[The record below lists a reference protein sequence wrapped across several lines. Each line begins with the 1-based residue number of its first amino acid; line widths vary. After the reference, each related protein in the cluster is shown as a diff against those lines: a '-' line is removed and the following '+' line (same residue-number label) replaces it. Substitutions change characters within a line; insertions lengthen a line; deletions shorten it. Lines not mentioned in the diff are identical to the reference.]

1 MRERPFFVAVVGG
14 TGSGKSTVVERIAS
28 AMPDGSVITLT
39 HDSYYMPRP
48 DLPAV
53 EREKL
58 NFDHPDALDNERL
71 IDDLERLSRGET
83 IQIPIYDF
91 ATHLRRDETRLVR
104 PAPIVVV
111 EGILLFVAP
120 ALRER
125 FDLKLF
131 VDTDADIRILRRMRR
146 DIDQRGRSLEQIQA
160 QYLDTVR
167 PMHEL
172 FVEPSKRFADLI
184 IPEGGHND
192 VALDLVLSK
201 LRGVLR

>member
-14 TGSGKSTVVERIAS
+14 TGSGKSTIVKRIAG
-28 AMPDGSVITLT
+28 AMPEGSVITLT
-39 HDSYYMPRP
+39 HDSYYLPRP
-48 DLPAV
+48 DLPAP
-53 EREKL
+53 ERERL
-58 NFDHPDALDNERL
+58 NFDHPDALDNARL
-71 IDDLERLSRGET
+71 LDDLVRLSRGES

-91 ATHLRRDETRLVR
+91 STHLRRAETRLVK

-146 DIDQRGRSLEQIQA
+146 DMHERGRSLEQIQA

-167 PMHEL
+167 PMHDL

-201 LRGVLR
+201 LRGVLP

>member
-1 MRERPFFVAVVGG
+1 MSERPFFVAVVGG
-14 TGSGKSTVVERIAS
+14 TGSGKSTIVKRIAS
-28 AMPDGSVITLT
+28 SMPEGAVITLT
-39 HDSYYMPRP
+39 HDAYYMPRP
-48 DLPAV
+48 DLPAS
-53 EREKL
+53 EREQL
-58 NFDHPDALDNERL
+58 NFDHPDALDNARL
-71 IDDLERLSRGET
+71 IDDLACLARGES
-83 IQIPIYDF
+83 IHVPVYDF
-91 ATHLRRDETRLVR
+91 ATHLRRAETRLVR
-104 PAPIVVV
+104 PAPIVLV

-146 DIDQRGRSLEQIQA
+146 DIHERGRSLEQIQQ

-167 PMHEL
+167 PMHDL

-192 VALDLVLSK
+192 VALDLVLAK
-201 LRGVLR
+201 LRHVLA

>member
-1 MRERPFFVAVVGG
+1 MRERPFFVAVVGR
-14 TGSGKSTVVERIAS
+14 TGSGKSTIVRRIA
-28 AMPDGSVITLT
+28 AEMPSDAVITLT
-39 HDSYYMPRP
+39 HDAYYLPRP
-48 DLPAV
+48 DLPPD
-53 EREKL
+53 ERERL

-83 IQIPIYDF
+83 IHCPVYDF
-91 ATHLRRDETRLVR
+91 ATHLRRAETRLVR

-111 EGILLFVAP
+111 EGLLLFVAP
-120 ALRER
+120 DLRAR

-146 DIDQRGRSLEQIQA
+146 DMSERGRSLEQIQA

-167 PMHEL
+167 PMHDL

-192 VALDLVLSK
+192 VALDLLLSK
-201 LRGVLR
+201 LRRVLA

>member
-14 TGSGKSTVVERIAS
+14 TGSGKSTIVKRIAGS
-28 AMPDGSVITLT
+28 MPDGAVITLT
-39 HDSYYMPRP
+39 HDAYYMPRP
-48 DLPAV
+48 DLPAA

-58 NFDHPDALDNERL
+58 NFDHPDALDNARL
-71 IDDLERLSRGET
+71 VDDLERLSRGES

-91 ATHLRRDETRLVR
+91 ATHLRRHETRLVK

-111 EGILLFVAP
+111 EGILLFVAS

-146 DIDQRGRSLEQIQA
+146 DIDERGRSLEQIQA

-172 FVEPSKRFADLI
+172 FVEPSKRFADVI

-201 LRGVLR
+201 LRGVLP